1 METIPEL
8 STCRRCHLCAGSL
21 CVSVGVARLVVVFRR
36 FCLEDLESHAT
47 DLLAMQRRYG
57 VLGTVTA
64 RKLRI
69 AVITTYNICWYMYIC
84 WYILFTVMQL
94 SPVDMMQCLETMQ
107 LQLC

>member
-1 METIPEL
+1 MKSSNSEDKTIPEL

-21 CVSVGVARLVVVFRR
+21 RVSLGVASLIVVFRR

-57 VLGTVTA
+57 VLGTVTT

-69 AVITTYNICWYMYIC
+69 AIITTYNMGICTPYSQQY
-84 WYILFTVMQL
+84 T
-94 SPVDMMQCLETMQ
+94 
-107 LQLC
+107 